1 MAQKLDK
8 GPQERSVARAE
19 QHEYQAELAEQAAL
33 RPGRPRN
40 RRRTITLIVIAV
52 VFILAALLSL
62 LTLLPPATSS
72 SGGVPMGTAAPEFT
86 LPTYRGGGS
95 GMID

>member
-19 QHEYQAELAEQAAL
+19 QHEYQAELAEQAAKCPR
-33 RPGRPRN
+33 RPGN

-62 LTLLPPATSS
+62 LTLLPSATSL
-72 SGGVPMGTAAPEFT
+72 SGGVPIGNSGT
-86 LPTYRGGGS
+86 
-95 GMID
+95 